1 MNGVFA
7 AVWLIGLLAAAPALR
22 NGSHSSTADRVRDAL
37 VLGVAIPFAL
47 GLAGLLYPAACWIVL
62 AGCLALAYRR
72 GGIVKRI
79 AAPAEPA
86 PYLLIGALAIVAW
99 PPLMRPVL
107 DGDSLSYHLPNAAAW
122 VHAHGLWTTDGRYWW
137 YPPAS
142 ELFASALF
150 AVSGPFA
157 LAWSGAGA
165 LALVGLRIWTWARTE
180 FAVPA
185 WLADAL
191 AAATVTAAP
200 LALQAGSLQNDVWLA
215 AFFLEALWT
224 LRREPAAG
232 ARTVALTVLLK
243 PYGFLLAIVAAL
255 SAKAT
260 RTVWLA
266 GIGAFAIW
274 AVHDAVLWKTAAV
287 APASTSSANTW
298 SSTILAHGLPALGL
312 LASVALRASPF
323 ALLALL
329 AAVAAPFGL
338 RDDRRLGWAAFAAV
352 VLFLAMP
359 LAYADTMPQLATGAS
374 LRYAAPSIALGAL
387 LLAPW
392 AGRLPR
398 VATAML
404 VLSSAFGAAVV
415 LAIFWNDAPTR
426 IAMAIALLA
435 AGNVALARRLRAPWQ
450 IPAGLG
456 AVIVVTWMLAARY
469 PLAYYTDALR
479 VNGRATAVYGW
490 IARTQPRAIG
500 GWGLKL
506 GAINALAPATRTLDL
521 PESDPCAAARAH
533 GVLLV
538 AVAESTRSTAF
549 DAARL
554 NAARACGRVRFD
566 DGLAVVAGDFGAPA
580 AARLGKP

>member
-1 MNGVFA
+1 LGGVSA
-7 AVWLIGLLAAAPALR
+7 AVWLIGLLAAAPALQ
-22 NGSHSSTADRVRDAL
+22 NGARTSAADRVRDAL

-47 GLAGLLYPAACWIVL
+47 GIAGLLYPAACWIAL
-62 AGCLALAYRR
+62 AGCVALAYRS
-72 GGIVKRI
+72 GAFVKRN
-79 AAPAEPA
+79 AAPPEPV
-86 PYLLIGALAIVAW
+86 PYLLIGAIALVAW

-142 ELFASALF
+142 ELFASGLF

-157 LAWSGAGA
+157 LPWSGAGA
-165 LALVGLRIWTWARTE
+165 LALVGLRIWTWARAE
-180 FAVPA
+180 FAAPA

-200 LALQAGSLQNDVWLA
+200 LAFQAGSLQNDVWLA

-224 LRREPAAG
+224 LRRDPVAA
-232 ARTVALTVLLK
+232 ARTVAVTVLLK
-243 PYGFLLAIVAAL
+243 PYGFLLAVVAAL
-255 SAKAT
+255 SGKAT
-260 RTVWLA
+260 RNVWLVA
-266 GIGAFAIW
+266 IGAFAIW
-274 AVHDAVLWKTAAV
+274 AVHDALLWHAAIV

-298 SSTILAHGLPALGL
+298 SSTIAAHGLPALGL
-312 LASVALRASPF
+312 LASVMLRASPF
-323 ALLALL
+323 ALLALF
-329 AAVAAPFGL
+329 AAVAAPFAPRAG
-338 RDDRRLGWAAFAAV
+338 RRLGWAALATV

-374 LRYAAPSIALGAL
+374 LRYAAPAIALGAL
-387 LLAPW
+387 LLTPW
-392 AGRLPR
+392 AARLPR
-398 VATAML
+398 VAAAL
-404 VLSSAFGAAVV
+404 LILSAAFGAGAV
-415 LAIFWNDAPTR
+415 LAVYWNDAPTR
-426 IAMAIALLA
+426 IAIPFALIA

-456 AVIVVTWMLAARY
+456 IAVAVTWVLAARY

-479 VNGRATAVYGW
+479 VDGRATGAYAW

-506 GAINALAPATRTLDL
+506 GAVNALAPAARAVDL
-521 PESDPCAAARAH
+521 PEGDPCAAARAN

-538 AVAESTRSTAF
+538 AVAESTRSPAF
-549 DAARL
+549 NAARL
-554 NAARACGRVRFD
+554 KAARACGRIRFD
-566 DGLAVVAGDFGAPA
+566 DGLAVVAGD
-580 AARLGKP
+580 